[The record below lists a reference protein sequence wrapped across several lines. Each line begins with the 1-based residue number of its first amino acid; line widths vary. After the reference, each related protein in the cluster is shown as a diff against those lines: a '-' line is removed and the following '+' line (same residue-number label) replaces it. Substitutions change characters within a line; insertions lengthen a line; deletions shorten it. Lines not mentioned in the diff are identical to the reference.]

1 MWRVLTPRVSTVM
14 YSRASFASQPLPYAH
29 AKTGCFTQTAPRLN
43 NPFSDDPLLER
54 VLRRWLPQS
63 VYDDVCNDLNKFGKR
78 IVQEIDG
85 LGREAELQEPR
96 LEQLDAWGN
105 RVDKL
110 VVAPAWNRLKEI
122 CAEEGVIAIGYDES
136 KDPVWRRVHQIA
148 KLYMFSPS
156 AGLVTCPMAMTDG
169 AAKTLKELGLIS
181 KSEEAQ
187 EAYNRLTS
195 RDTSKAWT
203 SGQWMTEKRG
213 GSDVGGGCDTY
224 ATQVK
229 GNDYRLNGYK
239 WFSSAIDAD
248 MALTLARPIDAEG
261 NVTQGSHGLS
271 LFYLNIRDP
280 ETKKLNGIQMLRL
293 KNKLGTK
300 QLPTAELLLDGTK
313 ATKLSDDGR
322 GVACIANMLNITRIH
337 NAVAS
342 VAGMRRVISLARDYA
357 TKREVFGRKQAD
369 WPLHM
374 ATLAKMEV
382 ETRGCLLLLMESARL
397 LGLQESGRASPTE
410 ALTLRLITPVL
421 KLYTGKKCVP
431 LISEGI
437 ECFGGQGY
445 MEDTG
450 LPTLLRDAQVTPI
463 WEGTTNVLS
472 LDVLRVFGG
481 KDNVFG
487 AFNKQIETILADAKT
502 KNIGGQLQQCDDAVR
517 KALAHLG
524 ETLIKVQDKS
534 LVETMQIDRC
544 AREIAFAIAR
554 IYAGSLLTAH
564 AADPIGTQSDKNAA
578 FRFCVEEGLINLSAD
593 MFLAERS
600 AKDRELVFENF
611 ASFASKL

>member
-1 MWRVLTPRVSTVM
+1 MELRRNGEENVVNHVAHSDSTRFYDHDFESCCVI
-14 YSRASFASQPLPYAH
+14 SSTSLCSC
-29 AKTGCFTQTAPRLN
+29 KDG
-43 NPFSDDPLLER
+43 DDPLLER
-54 VLRRWLPQS
+54 VLRRWLPQN
-63 VYDDVCNDLNKFGKR
+63 VYDKVSTDLDKFGKR
-78 IVQEIDG
+78 IVNEIDG
-85 LGREAELQEPR
+85 LGRQAELQEPR
-96 LEQLDAWGN
+96 LEQQDAWGN
-105 RVDKL
+105 RIDNL

-122 CAEEGVIAIGYDES
+122 CAEEGIIAIGYDENA
-136 KDPVWRRVHQIA
+136 DPLWRRIHQIA

-181 KSEEAQ
+181 KSEEAKK
-187 EAYNRLTS
+187 AYNRLVS
-195 RDTSKAWT
+195 RDPTKAWT

-229 GNDYRLNGYK
+229 GDKFTLNGYK

-248 MALTLARPIDAEG
+248 MALTLARPVDGDG
-261 NVTQGSHGLS
+261 NVTKGSRGLS

-322 GVACIANMLNITRIH
+322 GVASIANMLNITRIH

-369 WPLHM
+369 WPLHV

-382 ETRGCLLLLMESARL
+382 ETRGCLLLLMEAARL

-410 ALTLRLITPVL
+410 ALNLRLITPVL

-431 LISEGI
+431 MISEGI

-487 AFNKQIETILADAKT
+487 AFNKHIHSILADT
-502 KNIGGQLQQCDDAVR
+502 KNIGGELEECDKAVR

-524 ETLIKVQDKS
+524 ATLMKVQDKS
-534 LVETMQIDRC
+534 LIETMQIDRC

-554 IYAGSLLTAH
+554 IYAGALLTAH
-564 AADPIGTQSDKNAA
+564 AADPVGTQSDKNAA
-578 FRFCVEEGLINLSAD
+578 FRFCIEEGLSELDAD
-593 MFLAERS
+593 KFLAERS
-600 AKDRELVFENF
+600 VKDRELVFENF